1 MRLIGSKV
9 LRNNEL
15 IKIDDEKINDEKVV
29 LRS

>member
-29 LRS
+29 LRR